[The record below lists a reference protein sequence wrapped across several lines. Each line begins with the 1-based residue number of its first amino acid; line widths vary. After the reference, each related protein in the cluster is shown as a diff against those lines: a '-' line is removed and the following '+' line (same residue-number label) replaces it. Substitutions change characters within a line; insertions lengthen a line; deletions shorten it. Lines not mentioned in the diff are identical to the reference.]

1 GRQPAPKGPR
11 SFTPGLLR
19 TFSRSH
25 NTAPR
30 LTDRVGTCRCME
42 VRRNLFWKA
51 SLLMRASV
59 PLNLFETLESRTL
72 FAAAV
77 LSHGVLRVVGDG
89 AAANTIV
96 VANSS
101 DGASVDV
108 AINWTTARG
117 VAKNVI
123 KSFPKTLGIT
133 QIRVRGGR
141 MGDLISVGQANG
153 SLGIAALDLP
163 ARVLGLAG
171 NDVIT
176 TAGGNDVIFAG
187 AGNDM
192 VGAGAGLDWLRGMA
206 GDDALDGGGDN
217 DRLNGG
223 FGNDALG
230 GGGGDDLL
238 RGEAGN
244 DLLDGGGGNDA
255 MFGGVGNDTL
265 TGASGDDTLWG
276 GFGDDSLNGGSG
288 NDSVGGVLGT
298 NSLTGGNGPDTFHVR
313 ALAFNPT
320 NDYDAS
326 EDTLDIVR
334 RASEVAPPAA

>member
-1 GRQPAPKGPR
+1 
-11 SFTPGLLR
+11 
-19 TFSRSH
+19 
-25 NTAPR
+25 
-30 LTDRVGTCRCME
+30 
-42 VRRNLFWKA
+42 
-51 SLLMRASV
+51 MRASV
-59 PLNLFETLESRTL
+59 PVNLFETLESRTL

-206 GDDALDGGGDN
+206 GDDALDGGG
-217 DRLNGG
+217 
-223 FGNDALG
+223 
-230 GGGGDDLL
+230 
-238 RGEAGN
+238 
-244 DLLDGGGGNDA
+244 GNDA

-288 NDSVGGVLGT
+288 NDSLGGVLGT
-298 NSLTGGNGPDTFHVR
+298 NSLTGGNGQDTFHVR
-313 ALAFNPT
+313 ALTFNPT
-320 NDYDAS
+320 NDYDAT
-326 EDTLDIVR
+326 EDILDIVR